1 MSILIYVFD
10 PFSLLKELFIIYFN
24 TICSE
29 GLILKILLIG
39 SGPESN
45 ISNLPSSGCPS
56 GGSPKRGGEGISI
69 LPNEDSTSPKRRKVS
84 SSGVVASFSRVDSSN
99 TAYLN
104 TQVIITERNFKRN
117 CKYWQARLNKESATL
132 AKLLEQKRSLSSDSP
147 ENNDVLR
154 ELNESHRRL
163 VNIIRNKENYIE
175 KYRGIFVYKGSISN
189 AVQNQLDA
197 AYAPLRYWVTS
208 TSSNT

>member
-1 MSILIYVFD
+1 MNYLLPVITAIAGCLHLIIRKYRSNQDIYFTQLFYSFFWFLSVSILIYVFD

-117 CKYWQARLNKESATL
+117 CKY
-132 AKLLEQKRSLSSDSP
+132 
-147 ENNDVLR
+147 
-154 ELNESHRRL
+154 
-163 VNIIRNKENYIE
+163 
-175 KYRGIFVYKGSISN
+175 
-189 AVQNQLDA
+189 
-197 AYAPLRYWVTS
+197 
-208 TSSNT
+208 